1 MPLIWLSARAVSGHR
16 LRNAPDGG
24 CQARRGRA
32 LRSGWLVKFLV
43 LGPLEVHERDRPIKL
58 GSAKQRLLLA
68 ALLVHAN
75 TVLSVDRLA
84 DILWGDDLPVDAAA
98 TVQNH
103 VSRLRAVLEPGRAAG
118 GPGSM
123 LLTRPT
129 GYELR
134 VEQDQVDASCFE
146 GLVAEGRVAL
156 REGDPAGAA
165 ERLGEALGLWRGAA
179 LAEFADEPFAQAE
192 AARLE
197 ELRLSAFEDR
207 IEAEL
212 AQGRHG
218 DVIADLEVAARDN
231 PSRERLWARWMLA
244 LYRCGRQA
252 EALGAYRELRTHLG
266 EELGITPSPE
276 LVALEEAIVLQ
287 KPELDWVPAPPQ
299 PVAAEA
305 ITQVRGTE
313 RDPLGTSPML
323 VMPKTRYAKA
333 SDGVHIAYQVIGDGP
348 FDLVEVGGFASHLEF
363 AWEGVEYSHYLHRLS
378 RFARLISF
386 DKRGTGMSDPVPV
399 HALPSLEQRMDDFRA
414 VLDAVGSERA
424 ALFGESD
431 GGQMAALFAAT
442 YPERTR
448 ALVTYGSYARL
459 RSAPDFPLGQSDE
472 FLDDFATDMEANW
485 GGEIPEGSMWAVT
498 ASRNPQFR
506 DWLARWNRNSASP
519 GAAATMLRM
528 IYEIDVRQ
536 VLPAIRVP
544 TLVLHRVDDPLIP
557 IDHGRYFAAHIPGA
571 KFVELPGD
579 DRLVFAGDVDRLVD
593 EIEEF
598 LTGHRPQASPD
609 RVLATVLYTDI
620 VDSTRRAS
628 QLGDQRWREL
638 LDRHDELLRREF
650 GRFRG
655 EELTATGDGFLAAFD
670 GPARAVHCALAAA
683 NIARTLG
690 LELRVGV
697 HTGECEQRGDNL
709 SGIAVHTA
717 ARIAT
722 FAEPGEVLVSRTV
735 TDLVAGS
742 GLEFSDHGEHEL
754 KGVPGQ
760 WQLFA
765 AQAT

>member
-1 MPLIWLSARAVSGHR
+1 M
-16 LRNAPDGG
+16 
-24 CQARRGRA
+24 
-32 LRSGWLVKFLV
+32 KFSV
-43 LGPLEVHERDRPIKL
+43 LGPLEVLERERPVEL
-58 GSAKQRLLLA
+58 RSAKQRRLLA

-75 TVLSVDRLA
+75 SVVSSDRLA
-84 DILWGDDLPVDAAA
+84 DILWGDAPPADAAA
-98 TVQNH
+98 TLQTH
-103 VSRLRAVLEPGRAAG
+103 VSRVRAVLEPDRVSSDPETVLVTRA
-118 GPGSM
+118 PG
-123 LLTRPT
+123 
-129 GYELR
+129 YVLR
-134 VEQDQVDASCFE
+134 VEQDQMDASCFE
-146 GLVAEGRVAL
+146 RLVADGRVAL
-156 REGDPAGAA
+156 REGDPVAA
-165 ERLGEALGLWRGAA
+165 AKRLCEAQALWRGPA
-179 LAEFADEPFAQAE
+179 LAEFADEPFARAE
-192 AARLE
+192 AVRLD
-197 ELRLSAFEDR
+197 ELRLSALEDR

-218 DVIADLEVAARDN
+218 EVIGDLEAAARDN

-252 EALGAYRELRTHLG
+252 EALGAYRELRIHLG

-287 KPELDWVPAPPQ
+287 KPELDWVPPRPPTR
-299 PVAAEA
+299 AEA
-305 ITQVRGTE
+305 LTQDRGTQ
-313 RDPLGTSPML
+313 RDRLGTSPML
-323 VMPKTRYAKA
+323 VMPKTRYARA

-363 AWEGVEYSHYLHRLS
+363 AWEGVVYAHYLRRLS
-378 RFARLISF
+378 SFARLICF

-431 GGQMAALFAAT
+431 GGQMASLFAAT

-459 RSAPDFPLGQSDE
+459 RRAPDFPWGQSDE
-472 FLDDFATDMEANW
+472 FLEDFATNMEATW
-485 GGEIPEGSMWAVT
+485 GGEIPEGSVWAVNAT
-498 ASRNPQFR
+498 RDPQFR
-506 DWLARWNRNSASP
+506 DWLGRWMRNAASP
-519 GAAATMLRM
+519 GAADTLLRM
-528 IYEIDVRQ
+528 AYEIDVRP

-557 IDHGRYFAAHIPGA
+557 VDQGRYFAAQIPGA
-571 KFVELPGD
+571 KFVELPGN

-598 LTGHRPQASPD
+598 LTGQRPQISPN
-609 RVLATVLYTDI
+609 RILATVLYTDI

-628 QLGDQRWREL
+628 ELGDQRWREL
-638 LDRHDELLRREF
+638 LDRHDELMRHEF
-650 GRFRG
+650 ERFRG
-655 EELTATGDGFLAAFD
+655 EEMTATGDGFLVAFD

-683 NIARTLG
+683 NTARTLG

-709 SGIAVHTA
+709 SGIAVHIA
-717 ARIAT
+717 ARVGAL
-722 FAEPGEVLVSRTV
+722 AQPGQVLVSRTV

-742 GLEFSDHGEHEL
+742 RLEFTDRGEHDL
-754 KGVPGQ
+754 KGVPGK
-760 WQLFA
+760 WHLLA
-765 AQAT
+765 AQAA

>member
-1 MPLIWLSARAVSGHR
+1 
-16 LRNAPDGG
+16 
-24 CQARRGRA
+24 
-32 LRSGWLVKFLV
+32 VKFFV
-43 LGPLEVHERDRPIKL
+43 LGPLEVHERGRPIKL

-98 TVQNH
+98 TLQNH

-123 LLTRPT
+123 LLTRPP
-129 GYELR
+129 GYELC
-134 VEQDQVDASCFE
+134 VEQDQVDTSCFE
-146 GLVAEGRVAL
+146 RLVAEGRVAL
-156 REGDPAGAA
+156 REGDPVGAA
-165 ERLGEALGLWRGAA
+165 VRLGEALASWRGAA

-207 IEAEL
+207 TEAEL

-231 PSRERLWARWMLA
+231 PTRERLWARWMLA

-305 ITQVRGTE
+305 ITRGDARQE
-313 RDPLGTSPML
+313 GALGTASTL

-348 FDLVEVGGFASHLEF
+348 FDLVEVGGFVSHLEF
-363 AWEGVEYSHYLHRLS
+363 AWEGVEYAHYLRRLAGFS
-378 RFARLISF
+378 RLITF
-386 DKRGTGMSDPVPV
+386 DKRGTGMSDPVPA

-414 VLDAVGSERA
+414 VLDAVGSKRA
-424 ALFGESD
+424 VLFGESD

-442 YPERTR
+442 YPERTQ

-472 FLDDFATDMEANW
+472 FLEAFAIAMEDTW
-485 GGEIPEGSMWAVT
+485 GDEITEGSVWAVNAT
-498 ASRNPQFR
+498 RDPRFR
-506 DWLARWNRNSASP
+506 DWLGRWTRNCSSP
-519 GAAATMLRM
+519 GAAATLLRM
-528 IYEIDVRQ
+528 SYEIDVRE

-544 TLVLHRVDDPLIP
+544 TLVLHRVGDPMIP
-557 IDHGRYFAAHIPGA
+557 VDHGRYFAAHIPGA
-571 KFVELPGD
+571 KYVELPGE
-579 DRLVFAGDVDRLVD
+579 DRLIFAGDVDRLAD

-598 LTGHRPQASPD
+598 LTGHRPEASPD
-609 RVLATVLYTDI
+609 RVLATILYTDI

-628 QLGDQRWREL
+628 ELGDQRWREL

-650 GRFRG
+650 ERFRG
-655 EELTATGDGFLAAFD
+655 EEVTATGDGFLAAFD

-683 NIARTLG
+683 SVARGLG

-717 ARIAT
+717 ARIST

-760 WQLFA
+760 WRLFE
-765 AQAT
+765 AQAA